1 MADKTKIKIESK
13 AFQPKVPKRK
23 EKEEEMAK
31 IKRSVIVHET
41 KKKTE
46 DFYQVLG
53 EVERTIQELSRI
65 YTELPESK
73 RRGVGGKMKPTH
85 KQEMINQQLEYAR
98 KRAERIIRMIER

>member
-1 MADKTKIKIESK
+1 MADKTKIKIKSK
-13 AFQPKVPKRK
+13 AFQPKVQKRK
-23 EKEEEMAK
+23 KEEEMAK
-31 IKRSVIVHET
+31 RKESLIVHKT
-41 KKKTE
+41 LKKTE

-73 RRGVGGKMKPTH
+73 HRGVGGKMKPTN

-98 KRAERIIRMIER
+98 KRAERIIRLIER